1 MKTQIWRWALV
12 ISIIIVGGGILYFTN
27 KLVNEFEIEE
37 KKKIEIWA
45 KGIKEL
51 NKIEGPSV
59 DITFISDVIAGN
71 TTIPVILADSSNNI
85 IAFKNIDTTGRGYKI
100 VEKKFAKMQNQ
111 ETPIVLHWLEDD
123 INYVY
128 YDTSILL
135 TKLAYY
141 PIIQFIIIIL
151 LLAIFYSIYRTMR
164 NDEQNRVW
172 VGMARETAHQLGTP
186 VSSLMGWVELIKMGE
201 GSEKVGLELEKDV
214 MRLER
219 IADRFSKIGSEPIL
233 KDENLIEILE
243 NGIDYI
249 SKRTSKKKIEISLLC
264 DERDTIAKLNIQ
276 LFEWVIENLCKNAID
291 AMNGAGKL
299 QIMVDSKNRDYV
311 AIDIKDTGKGI
322 SSKNRRNVFK
332 PGFTTKQRGW
342 GLGLSLA
349 KRIIEDYHKGKIYVA
364 ASEINK
370 GTTFRILLKKDK

>member
-27 KLVNEFEIEE
+27 KLVNEFEVEE

-71 TTIPVILADSSNNI
+71 TTIPVVLADSSNNI

-100 VEKKFAKMQNQ
+100 VEKKFAKMQSQ

-201 GSEKVGLELEKDV
+201 CSEKVGLELEKDV

-233 KDENLIEILE
+233 KNENLIEILE

-249 SKRTSKKKIEISLLC
+249 SKRTSKKRIEISLLY
-264 DERDTIAKLNIQ
+264 DERDTMAKLNIQ

-291 AMNGAGKL
+291 AMNGSGKL
-299 QIMVDSKNRDYV
+299 EIKVNSRSKDYV

-322 SSKNRRNVFK
+322 SSKNRRNIFK

-349 KRIIEDYHKGKIYVA
+349 KRIIEDYHKGKIFVA

-370 GTTFRILLKKDK
+370 GTTFRILLKND

>member
-27 KLVNEFEIEE
+27 KLVNEFEVEE

-111 ETPIVLHWLEDD
+111 EAPIVLHWLEDD

-151 LLAIFYSIYRTMR
+151 LLTIFYSIYRTMR

-349 KRIIEDYHKGKIYVA
+349 KRIIEDYHRGKIYVA

>member
-111 ETPIVLHWLEDD
+111 EAPIVLHWLEDD

-299 QIMVDSKNRDYV
+299 QILVDSKNRDYV